1 MSAGTYAA
9 ETSVSPEKSRS
20 EIERTLERYGASDF
34 GYMVT
39 TSHAQ
44 VAFKVGEHTVRMRL
58 GLPDV
63 AEFRT
68 TTTGRARSVADA
80 RAAREKA
87 VRQRWRALTLA
98 VKAKLEV
105 IESGLATFEEEWFA
119 YLVLPDGGTVYEQ
132 AAEQYRAS
140 IATGRTVPLLEVT
153 S

>member
-1 MSAGTYAA
+1 MTAGTYAA
-9 ETSVSPEKSRS
+9 ETAVTPEKSRS

-39 TSHAQ
+39 GTSAQ

-58 GLPDV
+58 ELPPV
-63 AEFRT
+63 SAFTSTE
-68 TTTGRARSVADA
+68 TGRSRAGVAA
-80 RAAREKA
+80 TNAREKA
-87 VRQRWRALTLA
+87 VRQRWRALALA

-105 IESGLATFEEEWFA
+105 IDSGLATFEEEWFA
-119 YLVLPDGGTVYEQ
+119 YLVLPGGGTVFEQ

-140 IATGRTVPLLEVT
+140 IATGRSVPLLEVT